1 MLTYRV
7 VLLSLKKLKLLL
19 FIISVSVIYLACSA
33 KKHPYYFSAYSIKS
47 TPSIY
52 DTISNATILD
62 EMTRNW
68 PPCSTALKE
77 IPSAS
82 ISKEYHSFEG
92 EKFSDFREN
101 VSSPNL
107 DNRGV
112 ARQQLRE
119 NVKSD
124 DPKKGDK
131 KKNGFAI
138 AGFITSII
146 GMLFIA
152 ATPFL
157 LIIGVILSAIGLKSE
172 KRGLAIAGMI
182 IGFVGVALWLLILI
196 AEILSVGVGE

>member
-47 TPSIY
+47 SSVF

-182 IGFVGVALWLLILI
+182 IGFVGVALLLLFLLV
-196 AEILSVGVGE
+196 EILSVGVGE

>member
-7 VLLSLKKLKLLL
+7 VLLCLEKLKLLL

-47 TPSIY
+47 TPFIY

-68 PPCSTALKE
+68 PSCSAALQE
-77 IPSAS
+77 SPSES
-82 ISKEYHSFEG
+82 ISKEYYSFEG
-92 EKFSDFREN
+92 KKFLDFREN

-107 DNRGV
+107 DNSGV

-138 AGFITSII
+138 AGFIASII

-152 ATPFL
+152 AFPPFL
-157 LIIGVILSAIGLKSE
+157 LIIGVILSAIGIKSE

-182 IGFVGVALWLLILI
+182 IGFVGLALVLLFLLR
-196 AEILSVGVGE
+196 EIFETYE

>member
-68 PPCSTALKE
+68 PYCSTVLRE
-77 IPSAS
+77 SPSAS
-82 ISKEYHSFEG
+82 ISKEYHSSEG
-92 EKFSDFREN
+92 KKFSDLREN

-182 IGFVGVALWLLILI
+182 IGFVGVALLLLFLLV
-196 AEILSVGVGE
+196 EILSVGVGE

>member
-68 PPCSTALKE
+68 PYCSTVLRE
-77 IPSAS
+77 SPSAS
-82 ISKEYHSFEG
+82 ISKEYHSSEG
-92 EKFSDFREN
+92 KKFSDLRKN

-107 DNRGV
+107 VNSEFD
-112 ARQQLRE
+112 RQQLRK

-124 DPKKGDK
+124 DPKNGDK

-152 ATPFL
+152 ATPVL
-157 LIIGVILSAIGLKSE
+157 LIMGVILSAIGLKSE